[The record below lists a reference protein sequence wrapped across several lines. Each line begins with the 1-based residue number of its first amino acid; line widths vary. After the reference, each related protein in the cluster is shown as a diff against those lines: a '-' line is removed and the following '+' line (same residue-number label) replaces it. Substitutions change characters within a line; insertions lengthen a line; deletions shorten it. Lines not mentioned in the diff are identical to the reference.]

1 MRKIDFLSEYPRAY
15 IFEKD
20 INKTNFGG
28 VLFLIYS
35 IIMLIISFSYILD
48 FALNDKFEVEYLSI
62 NNQTLS
68 RDLEVLDKDP
78 DLNPTLEFK
87 FLVPNESMYKNFRIV
102 LIKNGQPNIE
112 KFQAYYKYD
121 KGIKIGLSLN
131 STVSNFEAYLVFF
144 CGTDPDCA
152 INEQKESIKN
162 NTNLTFE
169 FETGIPKI
177 SHQNKTKPI
186 LEEDKIYHTYGYNIS
201 DFNSYYHDILLWKVI
216 KYKEKKGI
224 SRIFDKMLGL
234 KSEYTTG
241 DYESGEAYS
250 SKSLIFEING
260 YYYKFLL
267 SIEIKNRHHKYEE
280 YQRRRITELDVLST
294 ISALFT
300 PIRLVFLFIYRF
312 YSNNFNNYKMIEN
325 ILNQKYKNN
334 KTIELKDL
342 SEKKDS
348 PIKDLNDNEKQEI
361 LIKTDLIE
369 KNDDNEENN
378 EKRR

>member
-35 IIMLIISFSYILD
+35 IIMLIISISYILD
-48 FALNDKFEVEYLSI
+48 FTLNDKFEVEYLSI

-144 CGTDPDCA
+144 CGTDPDCL
-152 INEQKESIKN
+152 INEQKYSIQN
-162 NTNLTFE
+162 DTRVTFE

-177 SHQNKTKPI
+177 SHQDSKKPI
-186 LEEDKIYHTYGYNIS
+186 LEEDKIYHTLGYIS
-201 DFNSYYHDILLWKVI
+201 DFKSFYNDILFWKVI
-216 KYKEKKGI
+216 KYIEKKGI
-224 SRIFDKMLGL
+224 SR
-234 KSEYTTG
+234 
-241 DYESGEAYS
+241 
-250 SKSLIFEING
+250 
-260 YYYKFLL
+260 
-267 SIEIKNRHHKYEE
+267 
-280 YQRRRITELDVLST
+280 
-294 ISALFT
+294 
-300 PIRLVFLFIYRF
+300 
-312 YSNNFNNYKMIEN
+312 
-325 ILNQKYKNN
+325 
-334 KTIELKDL
+334 
-342 SEKKDS
+342 
-348 PIKDLNDNEKQEI
+348 
-361 LIKTDLIE
+361 
-369 KNDDNEENN
+369 
-378 EKRR
+378 